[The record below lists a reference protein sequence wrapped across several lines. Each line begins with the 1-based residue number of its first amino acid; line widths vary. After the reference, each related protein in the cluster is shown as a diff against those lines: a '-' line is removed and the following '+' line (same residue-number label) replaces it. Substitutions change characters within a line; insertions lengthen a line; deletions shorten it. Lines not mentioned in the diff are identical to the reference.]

1 MSDTS
6 EQTLDPLSQAGRHL
20 VDNEDGPA
28 PTVEIVFHSD
38 LRRIGCRTLELHIC
52 GNDLVIGRH
61 MPLFESPDGFMQPLD
76 DPCISRQQL
85 TIKWIP
91 GQDAFLVTPCA
102 NARRKLEMWT
112 TDGEPVAPGGPIPP
126 GTVVSVGDRVML
138 LLTLRSLRRGQD
150 LMNMVGDCEVTWT
163 LRDKIRGVAAAEGTV
178 LLQGESGAGKEL
190 VATAIHDSSKHVRSA
205 MMVVNCAAI
214 PENLLESVLFGHV
227 KGAFTGADSNK
238 DGFFKAA
245 GKGTLFLDEIGEL
258 PLALQSK
265 LLRVLQEHKVCPV
278 GALKEEPI
286 HARVVAATNRDLK
299 QEVVEGRFRED
310 LYYRLSALTIRV
322 PPLRERRES
331 IPGLFNH
338 FFRKKTDDHPEL
350 ERLWR
355 LADQHP
361 PPMPQE
367 FFKRL
372 FTSPWPGNIRQLW
385 NAVEKVAAENI
396 HTKSFVVPGE
406 LEEDGLGATE
416 VTADPVSGLAAP
428 VDRSARA
435 RRGQLDQQ
443 ELVALLE
450 KHDFVQR
457 RVAQELGISH
467 TTLDRWMRE
476 IGLRRPRDIPEEE
489 LVALAGETGD
499 DLKEMARRLKVS
511 PRGLKLRLASL
522 GRAGQVIS

>member
-6 EQTLDPLSQAGRHL
+6 EQTLDPLSQVGRHL
-20 VDNEDGPA
+20 VDSEDGPV
-28 PTVEIVFHSD
+28 PTVEIMFHSD
-38 LRRIGCRTLELHIC
+38 LRRIGCRTLELHFS

-61 MPLFESPDGFMQPLD
+61 TPLFEGADGFMQPLD

-91 GQDAFLVTPCA
+91 GQDAFLVAPCA
-102 NARRKLEMWT
+102 NARRKLELWT

-138 LLTLRSLRRGQD
+138 LLSLRRIRRGED
-150 LMNMVGDCEVTWT
+150 LMGMVGDCEVTWA

-190 VATAIHDSSKHVRSA
+190 VATAIHNSSKRSRSSL
-205 MMVVNCAAI
+205 MVVNCAAI

-245 GKGTLFLDEIGEL
+245 KKGTLFLDEIGEL

-278 GALKEEPI
+278 GALKEEAI
-286 HARVVAATNRDLK
+286 EARVVAATNRDLK
-299 QEVVEGRFRED
+299 QEVAEGRFRED
-310 LYYRLSALTIRV
+310 LYYRLSALTVSV

-331 IPGLFNH
+331 IPGLFCH
-338 FFRKKTDDHPEL
+338 FFRNKADEHPEL

-361 PPMPQE
+361 PPVPQG
-367 FFKRL
+367 FLKQMI
-372 FTSPWPGNIRQLW
+372 TSPWPGNIRQLW

-396 HTKSFVVPGE
+396 HGRAFSVPAE
-406 LEEDGLGATE
+406 LEEEGLGDADA
-416 VTADPVSGLAAP
+416 TADPLSAPAAP
-428 VDRSARA
+428 APAPAARA
-435 RRGQLDQQ
+435 DGARPDEQ

-450 KHDFVQR
+450 EHDFVQR
-457 RVAQELGISH
+457 RVAKQLGISH
-467 TTLDRWMRE
+467 TTLDRWMQE
-476 IGLRRPRDIPEEE
+476 IGLRRPRDIPEQE
-489 LVALAGETGD
+489 LSALAEQTGG
-499 DLKEMARRLKVS
+499 DLKEMARQLKVS

-522 GRAGQVIS
+522 KLQAK